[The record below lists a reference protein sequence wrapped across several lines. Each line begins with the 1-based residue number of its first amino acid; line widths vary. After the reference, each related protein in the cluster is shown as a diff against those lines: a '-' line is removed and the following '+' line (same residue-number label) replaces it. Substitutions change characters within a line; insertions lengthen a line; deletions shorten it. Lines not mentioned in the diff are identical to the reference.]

1 MPITVRCPACRKMAD
16 VSRAAIGQAA
26 QCRDCKT
33 IFPVPIG
40 TGTLT
45 VEWGVPL
52 VGTKL
57 PLAPPDEIRIGRA
70 DDNQLVLPG
79 AKVSR
84 HHTTVLWKDGEW
96 IARDENSGN
105 GTFVNGMKIRE
116 ARLENH
122 AGLGIGD
129 FLIRVSVAYE
139 PAQSNDTVATAH
151 PPGAA
156 RQPAIPSADAR
167 QQTVVGLPAVP
178 KTGEPPLPSA
188 LPDHSPPRRDG
199 PGKGAAGFIRAL
211 IWLGALVLTGVVLY
225 LLFRGR

>member
-1 MPITVRCPACRKMAD
+1 MPITVRCPSCKKTAD

-26 QCRDCKT
+26 QCRECKT
-33 IFPVPIG
+33 IFPVPLG
-40 TGTLT
+40 SGTLT

-57 PLAPPDEIRIGRA
+57 PLSPPGEIRIGRA

-84 HHTTVLWKDGEW
+84 HHATVLWKDGEW

-116 ARLENH
+116 ARLDNH

-139 PAQSNDTVATAH
+139 SAQSNDTVATPK
-151 PPGAA
+151 PPGSA
-156 RQPAIPSADAR
+156 RQPAIPAADAR
-167 QQTVVGLPAVP
+167 QQTVVGLPAVARN
-178 KTGEPPLPSA
+178 GEPALPSS
-188 LPDHSPPRRDG
+188 SPNHAGPKREG
-199 PGKGAAGFIRAL
+199 PGKGATGFIRVL
-211 IWLGALVLTGVVLY
+211 IWIAAVVLAGVVVY
-225 LLFRGR
+225 MLLRSR

>member
-1 MPITVRCPACRKMAD
+1 MPITVRCPSCRKTAD

-26 QCRDCKT
+26 QCRECKT
-33 IFPVPIG
+33 VFPVPVG
-40 TGTLT
+40 SGTLT

-57 PLAPPDEIRIGRA
+57 PLCPPDEIRIGRA

-84 HHTTVLWKDGEW
+84 HHATVVWKDGEW
-96 IARDENSGN
+96 IARDEDSGN

-129 FLIRVSVAYE
+129 FLIRISVAYE
-139 PAQSNDTVATAH
+139 AAQANDTVASSN
-151 PPGAA
+151 PSGAA
-156 RQPAIPSADAR
+156 RQPTIASADAR

-188 LPDHSPPRRDG
+188 LPNRAPPKHEG

-211 IWLGALVLTGVVLY
+211 IWLGGIVLAGVVVY
-225 LLFRGR
+225 LLVRGR

>member
-1 MPITVRCPACRKMAD
+1 MPITVRCPKCRKTAD

-33 IFPVPIG
+33 VFPVPIG
-40 TGTLT
+40 SGTLA

-52 VGTKL
+52 VGKKL
-57 PLAPPDEIRIGRA
+57 PLSPPDEIRIGRA

-84 HHTTVLWKDGEW
+84 HHATVLWKNNEW
-96 IARDENSGN
+96 IVRDENSGN

-116 ARLENH
+116 VRLENH

-139 PAQSNDTVATAH
+139 AARADDTVATAQSA
-151 PPGAA
+151 GAG
-156 RQPAIPSADAR
+156 RQPEIAAADA
-167 QQTVVGLPAVP
+167 QQRTVVGLPAIL
-178 KTGEPPLPSA
+178 KSGEPPLPSA
-188 LPDHSPPRRDG
+188 LPAHSPPKREG
-199 PGKGAAGFIRAL
+199 PGKGAASFVRAL
-211 IWLGALVLTGVVLY
+211 IWFGAVVLACVVIY
-225 LLFRGR
+225 LLVRGR